1 MALVARSGTSGSGS
15 VVSSI
20 ATSMVARVVGMVDCR
35 GHFGA
40 RFPALSSMNQ
50 QLDLPHWRLTQR
62 ASSCLCLTDRVP
74 QGGTPLDRDRKKRQ
88 RQYIAFA
95 WVAAAVILLLA
106 WLQNQRGSAQ
116 TIGLIIGL
124 PIIAVLLIV
133 AIRWGRAIKRP

>member
-1 MALVARSGTSGSGS
+1 M
-15 VVSSI
+15 
-20 ATSMVARVVGMVDCR
+20 
-35 GHFGA
+35 
-40 RFPALSSMNQ
+40 
-50 QLDLPHWRLTQR
+50 